1 MFDGDPKKPQPLTQS
16 FGSEG
21 EKLSFCSEPI
31 IENLLKNYWRKK
43 KTQTLNRRTD
53 AEMEKSYVVLNQG
66 FTGGFYL

>member
-31 IENLLKNYWRKK
+31 TENLL

-53 AEMEKSYVVLNQG
+53 AEMERSYVVLNQG